1 MSYVWFVVRWTHLLA
16 MAFFVG
22 GQAVVAVAVVPVGR
36 RAPDREQL
44 RAIARRFGY
53 ASAVAVAILIATG
66 TAMAFHAGLWGST
79 ALHVKLVLVALI
91 GVLLVWH
98 VRRPGTHAL
107 EAAIFLCSLAVTW
120 IGLYLANGYS

>member
-36 RAPDREQL
+36 AAGDRTQL

-53 ASAVAVAILIATG
+53 GSAAAVAILVATG
-66 TAMAFHAGLWGST
+66 SAMATHAGLWGST

-91 GVLLVWH
+91 AVLLVWH
-98 VRRPGTHAL
+98 VRRPDAHAI
-107 EAAIFLCSLAVTW
+107 EAIVFLLSLGVTW